1 MILNTRISFSLC
13 ALLAILTPAVIE
25 AVPEKEKKP
34 AKIEG
39 TANPEKF
46 PAKDPDEA
54 LRSTITRQKAIALS
68 YFRLPN
74 RRLPA
79 GFRGTSP
86 QDLTARRR
94 GKTALILLPPLPD

>member
-1 MILNTRISFSLC
+1 MILNTRNSFSLC

-46 PAKDPDEA
+46 PPPKIPTKLFSPPSPAK
-54 LRSTITRQKAIALS
+54 
-68 YFRLPN
+68 
-74 RRLPA
+74 RRLPYL
-79 GFRGTSP
+79 TS
-86 QDLTARRR
+86 DSLTGGSRQVSEELPL
-94 GKTALILLPPLPD
+94 KT

>member
-1 MILNTRISFSLC
+1 MIPNTRTSFSLC

-34 AKIEG
+34 EKIEG

-54 LRSTITRQKAIALS
+54 LLSTIT
-68 YFRLPN
+68 
-74 RRLPA
+74 
-79 GFRGTSP
+79 
-86 QDLTARRR
+86 
-94 GKTALILLPPLPD
+94 